1 MNSLDKDIDTMKSL
15 DKDIDTIM
23 QILTENTSYSPQ
35 AQAYII
41 HGAIQKLIEW
51 KNSFLTNTTEMQL
64 MKIKE
69 APRYAELAL
78 LERKEFFI
86 IMHAHSIWKGFFFES
101 PEQAAGV
108 LRDTIDTRF
117 KTMSGRGLTV
127 LVNEAD
133 GSRYVIQPLLQYT
146 GMEDIQRPQA

>member
-1 MNSLDKDIDTMKSL
+1 MNNL

-23 QILTENTSYSPQ
+23 QILTENTTYSPQ

-51 KNSFLTNTTEMQL
+51 RNSFLINNNSDMQL
-64 MKIKE
+64 LKMKE

-78 LERKEFFI
+78 LERKECFVV
-86 IMHAHSIWKGFFFES
+86 MHAHAIWKGFFFES

-108 LRDTIDTRF
+108 LRDSIDTRF

-127 LVNEAD
+127 LVDEAN
-133 GSRYVIQPLLQYT
+133 GQRYVIQPVLQFT
-146 GMEDIQRPQA
+146 G